1 MVGVSV
7 CIRLPRRRQWFA
19 SFHDVDGEHFCGPVP
34 DLYFVHG
41 AGDNV
46 PGFTRAD
53 WLVRLAPLQD
63 RKTAFQQLSGI
74 ETRVCVQPG
83 IYVWRHLDEHHHRF
97 VATIG
102 HVEFFHDGARDWLRH
117 YIPPELAAYYSQ
129 AAAYQESLQD
139 PKGEKRSADT
149 VQNACRS
156 ARSQPVTGAA
166 KRLVDAAEVI
176 EHEIERG

>member
-1 MVGVSV
+1 
-7 CIRLPRRRQWFA
+7 
-19 SFHDVDGEHFCGPVP
+19 
-34 DLYFVHG
+34 VHG

-83 IYVWRHLDEHHHRF
+83 IYVWRHLDKHHHRF

-117 YIPPELAAYYSQ
+117 YIPPELADTIVKQQPIRKASKTLK
-129 AAAYQESLQD
+129 A
-139 PKGEKRSADT
+139 KSAPQIPSKTHADRHDR
-149 VQNACRS
+149 NR
-156 ARSQPVTGAA
+156 
-166 KRLVDAAEVI
+166 
-176 EHEIERG
+176 